1 MTEIIDNRAHRIQT
15 MKAIIRH
22 LHEGGD
28 PADVRDRLKKLVQKT
43 DASEI
48 AAMEQEL
55 IADGMSVDE
64 VRSMCDLHAQVLNE
78 IRAQPQ
84 PREIPPGHPV
94 DTFRRENEALRRPI
108 DEMKAAIAEAR
119 GRPEGDRFQEIVD
132 RMRQAY
138 NDLTDIDKHYLRKEN
153 LLFSRLERHGIV
165 GPSKV
170 MWAKHDEAR
179 QLLKRVG
186 RILSQE
192 DLTADEIIQLC
203 DTTAEPALEEVE
215 GMIFKEENI
224 LFPMALD
231 TLTDQDWDEVWRDS
245 PQYGWCLVE
254 PREGYR
260 PSEPA
265 SPLLAAEVSAEQS
278 LQFPTGNLTLDQLKA
293 VFATL
298 PVDLTFID
306 AEDRVRYFSEGPERI
321 FMRSKAILGRKV
333 QNCHPPGSVHVVDKI
348 LSDFRSGQQ
357 DVAEF
362 WINFRGKF
370 VHIRYF
376 AVRDADGEYLG
387 TLEVTQD
394 LTPLRALEGERRLLQ
409 YDTSREEDSAIAEE
423 NPG

>member
-1 MTEIIDNRAHRIQT
+1 MTEIIDNRAHRIRT
-15 MKAIIRH
+15 MKEIIRH
-22 LHEGGD
+22 LHQGGD
-28 PADVRDRLKKLVQKT
+28 PADVRDRLKTLVQKT

-55 IADGMSVDE
+55 INEGMSVDE
-64 VRSMCDLHAQVLNE
+64 VRSMCDLHAHVLNE
-78 IRAQPQ
+78 IRAQPKSQ
-84 PREIPPGHPV
+84 EVPPGHPV

-108 DEMKAAIAEAR
+108 GEMKAAVAEAR
-119 GRPEGDRFQEIVD
+119 GRPEGDLWQEVVN
-132 RMRQAY
+132 RMRQAF
-138 NDLTDIDKHYLRKEN
+138 NDLMDVDKHYLRKEN
-153 LLFSRLERHGIV
+153 LLFSRLERHGVV

-179 QLLKRVG
+179 QLLKRVE

-192 DLTADEIIQLC
+192 DLTADELIQLC
-203 DTTAEPALEEVE
+203 DTTVEPALEEVE

-231 TLTDQDWDEVWRDS
+231 TLTDQDWGEIWRDS

-254 PREGYR
+254 PREGYH

-265 SPLLAAEVSAEQS
+265 GPLPAAEVSAERS
-278 LQFPTGNLTLDQLKA
+278 LPFPTGNLTLDQLQA
-293 VFATL
+293 IFATL

-306 AEDRVRYFSEGPERI
+306 TEDRVRYFSEGPERI

-348 LSDFRSGQQ
+348 LSDFRSGGQSM
-357 DVAEF
+357 AEF
-362 WINFRGKF
+362 WISFRSKF
-370 VHIRYF
+370 IHIRYF
-376 AVRDADGEYLG
+376 AVRDLDGQYLG

-394 LTPLRALEGERRLLQ
+394 LTRLRALEGERRLLQ
-409 YDTSREEDSAIAEE
+409 YDTPREDDCAAEDDT
-423 NPG
+423 

>member
-1 MTEIIDNRAHRIQT
+1 MTEIIDNRAHRIRT
-15 MKAIIRH
+15 MKEIIRH
-22 LHEGGD
+22 LHQGGD
-28 PADVRDRLKKLVQKT
+28 PADVGDRLKMLVQRT

-55 IADGMSVDE
+55 INEGMSVDE

-78 IRAQPQ
+78 IRAQPDSQ
-84 PREIPPGHPV
+84 EVPPGHPV

-108 DEMKAAIAEAR
+108 DEMKAAVAEAR
-119 GRPEGDRFQEIVD
+119 GRPEGDRWQEVVH
-132 RMRQAY
+132 RMRRAF
-138 NDLTDIDKHYLRKEN
+138 NDLMDVDKHYLRKEN
-153 LLFSRLERHGIV
+153 LLFSRLERHGVV

-179 QLLKRVG
+179 QLLKRVE

-192 DLTADEIIQLC
+192 DLTGDGLVQLC
-203 DTTAEPALEEVE
+203 DTTVEPALEEVE

-231 TLTDQDWDEVWRDS
+231 TLTDQDWGEIWRDS

-265 SPLLAAEVSAEQS
+265 GPLPAAEVSAERS
-278 LQFPTGNLTLDQLKA
+278 LPFPTGNLTLDQLKA
-293 VFATL
+293 IFATL

-348 LSDFRSGQQ
+348 LSDFRSGGQS
-357 DVAEF
+357 VAEF
-362 WINFRGKF
+362 WINFRGEF

-376 AVRDADGEYLG
+376 AVRDPDGQYLG

-394 LTPLRALEGERRLLQ
+394 LTHLRALEGERRLLQ
-409 YDTSREEDSAIAEE
+409 YDTPREEDD
-423 NPG
+423 NPMEDAP

>member
-1 MTEIIDNRAHRIQT
+1 MTEIIDNRARRIRT
-15 MKAIIRH
+15 MKKIIRC
-22 LHEGGD
+22 LHQGGD
-28 PADVRDRLKKLVQKT
+28 PGDIRDQLKKLVQET

-55 IADGMSVDE
+55 INDGMPVDE

-78 IRAQPQ
+78 IRAQPKSQ
-84 PREIPPGHPV
+84 EVPPGHPV

-108 DEMKAAIAEAR
+108 DEMKAAVAEAR
-119 GRPEGDRFQEIVD
+119 ERAEGDPWRETVH
-132 RMRQAY
+132 RMRQAF
-138 NDLTDIDKHYLRKEN
+138 NDLMDVDKHYLRKEN
-153 LLFSRLERHGIV
+153 LLFSRLEHHGVV

-186 RILSQE
+186 QILSQE
-192 DLTADEIIQLC
+192 DLTADELIQLC
-203 DTTAEPALEEVE
+203 DTTVEPALKEVE
-215 GMIFKEENI
+215 GMVFKEENI

-231 TLTDQDWDEVWRDS
+231 TLTDRDWGEIWRDS

-265 SPLLAAEVSAEQS
+265 GPLPAVEVPTERS
-278 LQFPTGNLTLDQLKA
+278 LPFPTGNLTLDQLKA
-293 VFATL
+293 ILATL
-298 PVDLTFID
+298 PVGLTFID

-321 FMRSKAILGRKV
+321 FMRSRAILGRKV

-357 DVAEF
+357 NVAEF

-370 VHIRYF
+370 IHIRYF
-376 AVRDADGEYLG
+376 AVRDPDDEYLG
-387 TLEVTQD
+387 TLEATQD
-394 LTPLRALEGERRLLQ
+394 LTRLRALESERRLLQ
-409 YDTSREEDSAIAEE
+409 YDTPSEDDSAMEE
-423 NPG
+423 AT